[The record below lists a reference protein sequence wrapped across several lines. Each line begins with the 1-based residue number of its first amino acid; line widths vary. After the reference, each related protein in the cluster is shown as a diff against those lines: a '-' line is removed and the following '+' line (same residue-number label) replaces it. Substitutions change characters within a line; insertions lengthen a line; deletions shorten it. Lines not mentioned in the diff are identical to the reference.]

1 MFVDI
6 CNALPGVTLSK
17 ETFTK
22 PAIIQANFNEILT
35 FHVPRTMLETAIMEF
50 LEYFLDFPKY
60 PNFSLATK
68 NLSGPPSEE
77 KELK

>member
-1 MFVDI
+1 
-6 CNALPGVTLSK
+6 
-17 ETFTK
+17 
-22 PAIIQANFNEILT
+22 
-35 FHVPRTMLETAIMEF
+35 MEF

-77 KELK
+77 KEIK